1 MSKQEFLQQLEMNL
15 MIGRDEKAEVMS
27 YYGEYFEEAG
37 PDNEQAVI
45 AELGDPVE
53 LAKKLNQ
60 EFDADMSG
68 QAAQGTGEAGNHYS
82 EAENTGYYRA
92 GARQT
97 GGYQNFN
104 NLGTSIGD
112 AVRAVVEAA
121 LGAAGEAIN
130 EAGKMTD
137 GIRVNIFDEADS
149 IAEAEGE
156 LRTAEEEARE
166 AVEEAE
172 EELRN
177 AESEA
182 EDARAEV
189 EDAKAEVEAAMKDLE
204 AAKKDVEAAKAAVEA
219 ALAAMEGLS
228 GDEAIDA
235 EETLND
241 AEADLEDAET
251 AEQDAEETLADAT
264 DTRRDAESDLRD
276 AEREVRSARR
286 AVEAARREGE
296 REIRRA
302 RRELNEAMRRAE
314 RENRGDSRYSEKNKQ
329 MAEDLKQVKEDIRQ
343 AAKETEEAVRQA
355 EKETREA
362 VRQAEK
368 EAGEAMRQAEKEASE
383 AMRQAAKEAGA
394 ATIEV
399 YQGTKGVFTSLRDIL
414 WGGSAEQ
421 EYYSYTNGDME
432 PFTSAMVDVSNC
444 PIRVERSETGR
455 FGVDVRLLV
464 HPDDQVIVAVE
475 NGVLTVKKVSGRK
488 LRISF
493 GNSSASQYVKLYLP
507 EMEYDRL
514 DLITSNAT
522 VAVSNIS
529 RIRDLLNIDTS
540 NSSIKLEGVL
550 VDGNVK
556 LDTSNSA
563 INVKQVCCKVLEAD
577 SSNGGITLEEVSAL
591 RATLD
596 TSNGGIRVRQSDI
609 AEMLNADTSNGSIE
623 VMLQGSESDYRV
635 HADTSNAKIY
645 VNGRS
650 CGSEYVTHSGS
661 KAVRLDTSNGRIN
674 IGFEQ

>member
-1 MSKQEFLQQLEMNL
+1 MNKHEFLRLLEMNL
-15 MIGRDEKAEVMS
+15 RIGSDEKAEVMS

-37 PDNEQAVI
+37 PENEQAVI
-45 AELGDPVE
+45 AELGDPVD

-60 EFDADMSG
+60 EFDADMGG
-68 QAAQGTGEAGNHYS
+68 QAAQGTGQPDGS
-82 EAENTGYYRA
+82 SSGTENAGYYRG
-92 GARQT
+92 GARNS
-97 GGYQNFN
+97 GYYNFN

-112 AVRAVVEAA
+112 AVRAAVEAA
-121 LGAAGEAIN
+121 LGVAGEAIN
-130 EAGKMTD
+130 EAGKVTD
-137 GIRVNIFDEADS
+137 GIRVDIFDEADS
-149 IAEAEGE
+149 IAEAEEE

-177 AESEA
+177 AEAEA

-241 AEADLEDAET
+241 AESDLEDAET
-251 AEQDAEETLADAT
+251 AEQDAEEALADAT

-276 AEREVRSARR
+276 AEREVRSAKR
-286 AVEAARREGE
+286 AVEVARREGE

-302 RRELNEAMRRAE
+302 RRELNEAMRKAA
-314 RENRGDSRYSEKNKQ
+314 RENREDSRYSEKNKQ

-343 AAKETEEAVRQA
+343 AAKET
-355 EKETREA
+355 KET

-368 EAGEAMRQAEKEASE
+368 EAREAVK
-383 AMRQAAKEAGA
+383 QAAKEAGA

-421 EYYSYTNGDME
+421 EYYSYTNDDME

-522 VAVSNIS
+522 VAVSNVS
-529 RIRDLLNIDTS
+529 RIRDILNIDTS
-540 NSSIKLEGVL
+540 NSGIKVEGVL
-550 VDGNVK
+550 VDDRIK

-563 INVKQVCCKVLEAD
+563 ISVKQVCCKVLEAD
-577 SSNGGITLEEVSAL
+577 SSNGGIGLEDVAAM

-596 TSNGGIRVRQSDI
+596 TSNGGIKVKNCEI
-609 AEMLNADTSNGSIE
+609 NELLNADTSNGSIE
-623 VMLQGSESDYRV
+623 VLLPGNENDYRII
-635 HADTSNAKIY
+635 ADTSNAKVY
-645 VNGRS
+645 VNGRCAGDS
-650 CGSEYVTHSGS
+650 YTTRGGT
-661 KAVRLDTSNGRIN
+661 KAVRLDTSNGRIT
-674 IGFEQ
+674 IGFMQ